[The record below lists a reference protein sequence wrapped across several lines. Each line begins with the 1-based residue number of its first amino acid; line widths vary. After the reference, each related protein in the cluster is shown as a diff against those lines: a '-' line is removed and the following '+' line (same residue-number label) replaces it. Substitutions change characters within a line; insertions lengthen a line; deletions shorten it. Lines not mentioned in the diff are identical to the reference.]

1 MFSTCLAL
9 LAILLALLIPLASE
23 NSKAITEQII
33 KCWLHFYTEDER
45 AERFEQLC
53 ADFIDPQRPFT
64 SLFRALCFGVA
75 AVPNGFHSIKV
86 LVKPHSFLKLIA
98 VIHTVSGATLI
109 GIMLVVSYG
118 AVLIA
123 LEPDAKLILK
133 ILSATGVFFLWL
145 KTIQA
150 LKAWWATRQ
159 ELRQYFADYRKS
171 LVAGKSDA
179 K

>member
-1 MFSTCLAL
+1 
-9 LAILLALLIPLASE
+9 
-23 NSKAITEQII
+23 
-33 KCWLHFYTEDER
+33 
-45 AERFEQLC
+45 
-53 ADFIDPQRPFT
+53 
-64 SLFRALCFGVA
+64 
-75 AVPNGFHSIKV
+75 
-86 LVKPHSFLKLIA
+86 
-98 VIHTVSGATLI
+98 
-109 GIMLVVSYG
+109 MLVVSYG